1 MLVRYSLVNLLHF
14 LAAYLKDIA
23 RYLLQRSMRMSTGF
37 QDIFNH
43 YVSCIPYHYYT
54 LAHVI
59 PIFHFNVSER
69 TSSRK
74 CYIQPSM
81 GKTRSVKK
89 YSNFIKG
96 LTLTFVDCHGE
107 GQAYRKLIHYQK
119 VETTFL
125 VSSGVVQ
132 VGNLT
137 KFKHREDVGKCF

>member
-1 MLVRYSLVNLLHF
+1 MVLLENEMIHLMLVRYSLVNLLHF

-74 CYIQPSM
+74 CHIQPSM

-96 LTLTFVDCHGE
+96 LTLTFV
-107 GQAYRKLIHYQK
+107 
-119 VETTFL
+119 
-125 VSSGVVQ
+125 